1 MRNSYA
7 IGVSSRREL
16 RQSSGLVLAALGNA
30 MSILGEAMVLVAIP
44 ATCGYEAR
52 RMLLLAGE
60 QTGRINDSSIHG
72 GRARGQREARTQNHN
87 QEENNKHRVTEMFFH
102 KKLHVG
108 RT

>member
-1 MRNSYA
+1 MDVRNSYA

-16 RQSSGLVLAALGNA
+16 RQSSGLVLAALGDA

-52 RMLLLAGE
+52 RMLLLAGK

-72 GRARGQREARTQNHN
+72 GGVRSQ
-87 QEENNKHRVTEMFFH
+87 
-102 KKLHVG
+102 
-108 RT
+108 

>member
-1 MRNSYA
+1 
-7 IGVSSRREL
+7 
-16 RQSSGLVLAALGNA
+16 VLAALGNA

-44 ATCGYEAR
+44 ATGGYEAR

-72 GRARGQREARTQNHN
+72 GRARDQGDARAQNHN
-87 QEENNKHRVTEMFFH
+87 QEENNKHRVTEVFFH